1 MKIERKTHTSKEI
14 STSSMPDI
22 IFMLLI
28 FFMVTTVMR
37 EYEGLD
43 IIMPRAKMIEKLE
56 SKRHTSYVWATKDGL
71 VSVDDRIIN
80 IRTGNLGMVENYNV
94 GILTVILRKNYFLKL
109 KKKFDD
115 RFSII
120 GDFDLFLRLSKICLF
135 ESIKEPLAFYRL
147 HSKNLSTLNK
157 ERRLRKLRYGSGKI
171 NQI

>member
-1 MKIERKTHTSKEI
+1 MKIERKTHTSSEI

-71 VSVDDRIIN
+71 ISVDDRIIHIN
-80 IRTGNLGMVENYNV
+80 SLSGIMYNKIV
-94 GILTVILRKNYFLKL
+94 KDPRITVSLKSDEKTTMKLITDIHSQLRIANALKL
-109 KKKFDD
+109 SYSALTKA
-115 RFSII
+115 
-120 GDFDLFLRLSKICLF
+120 
-135 ESIKEPLAFYRL
+135 P
-147 HSKNLSTLNK
+147 
-157 ERRLRKLRYGSGKI
+157 
-171 NQI
+171 

>member
-80 IRTGNLGMVENYNV
+80 INNLSGLMYNKIAKDPKITVSLKSDEKTTMKLITEIHTQLRTANA
-94 GILTVILRKNYFLKL
+94 LKL
-109 KKKFDD
+109 SYSALTKA
-115 RFSII
+115 
-120 GDFDLFLRLSKICLF
+120 
-135 ESIKEPLAFYRL
+135 P
-147 HSKNLSTLNK
+147 
-157 ERRLRKLRYGSGKI
+157 
-171 NQI
+171 